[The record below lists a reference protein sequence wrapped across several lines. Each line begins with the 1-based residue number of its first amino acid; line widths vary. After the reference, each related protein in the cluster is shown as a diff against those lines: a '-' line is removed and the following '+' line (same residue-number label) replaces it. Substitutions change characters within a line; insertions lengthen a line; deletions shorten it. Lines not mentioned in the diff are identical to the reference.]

1 MCFSDVTSSW
11 HVNHVVKDL
20 SLSLGSLKARAIG
33 EMDESGVK
41 QDVILFYA
49 FWCSKSKNWP
59 HLKAAKRPCH
69 SVLPKICFTI
79 FLGDKVGCRLYPSA
93 QIGLRTTMTSTRRT
107 TPQTTSRFWMKKLV
121 KNRSG
126 IFGIAM
132 SRQEQSEKTCQ
143 YNTCHLYT
151 CAHLSSQQ
159 FDYKVLHGFPQF
171 SRDWCREVWLV
182 RCRFRKESFE
192 SWHHD
197 VYVVSFFQSHLL
209 LRFGFEI
216 LLHCYIHLFWLAK
229 KCGWQT
235 AWDMQVG
242 R

>member
-11 HVNHVVKDL
+11 HINHVVKDL

-41 QDVILFYA
+41 QYAILFCA
-49 FWCSKSKNWP
+49 FWYSKNKK
-59 HLKAAKRPCH
+59 LAAFKSGQKTVSQCSTKDLFHYFSGRRM
-69 SVLPKICFTI
+69 L
-79 FLGDKVGCRLYPSA
+79 LYPSA

-107 TPQTTSRFWMKKLV
+107 TPQMTSRFWMKKLV

-159 FDYKVLHGFPQF
+159 FDYNVHHGFRQF
-171 SRDWCREVWLV
+171 SRDWRREV
-182 RCRFRKESFE
+182 
-192 SWHHD
+192 
-197 VYVVSFFQSHLL
+197 
-209 LRFGFEI
+209 
-216 LLHCYIHLFWLAK
+216 
-229 KCGWQT
+229 
-235 AWDMQVG
+235 
-242 R
+242 